1 MGMKRRRTKAI
12 ANRQNS
18 VKLRLKLGRKY
29 ATTRNNNDFNVNT
42 ALKEPKFRLRWLAAV
57 GIAPLFGVA
66 AFGIAPNTETDDVE
80 VRKVIE
86 QLSLPEASPEIV
98 AEAEFWREEPIRRG
112 DTVASVLGRLDVEDK
127 RALDFLR
134 QSKEAR
140 PLYRLRTGKTLQV
153 KTSQSGE
160 LIALRHVLDSGEL
173 LSIEKKGGGYQV
185 IEGAGASEP
194 HLTLASGVIESSLFA
209 ATDAANIPDVV
220 AIQLAEIFSSDVDFH
235 QDLRKG
241 DRFAVAYEAFYLEGE
256 PIRTGRV
263 LAAEF
268 VNSEDVYQAVY
279 FEDPQ
284 GRGGYYSPEGKNLRK
299 AFLRSPLEFSRITSG
314 FSRARFHP
322 VLQSWRAHKGIDY
335 AAPTGTRV
343 RATADGVVKLAGRQ
357 NGYGNVVILEHQ
369 GKYSTLYGHL
379 SRFAVRT
386 GERVQQGEV
395 IGYVGMT
402 GLATGP
408 HLHYEFRADGRQQNP
423 LRVATPAAPPITS
436 ELKPAFDHNAASLA
450 KRLEQLRGFDLAAAD

>member
-1 MGMKRRRTKAI
+1 M
-12 ANRQNS
+12 
-18 VKLRLKLGRKY
+18 
-29 ATTRNNNDFNVNT
+29 
-42 ALKEPKFRLRWLAAV
+42 KEPKFKLRWLAAF

-66 AFGIAPNTETDDVE
+66 AFGIAPHTKTSDVK
-80 VRKVIE
+80 VRTVIE
-86 QLSLPEASPEIV
+86 QLTLPEVAPEIV
-98 AEAEFWREEPIRRG
+98 AETEFWREEPIRRG
-112 DTVASVLGRLDVEDK
+112 DTVASVLDRMDVEDK
-127 RALDFLR
+127 AASNFLR

-140 PLYRLRTGKTLQV
+140 PLYRLRAGKTLQV
-153 KTSQSGE
+153 KTSSSGE

-173 LSIEKKGGGYQV
+173 LSIERKDDRFQV
-185 IEGAGASEP
+185 VEVGAASKP
-194 HLTLASGVIESSLFA
+194 HLTLASGVIETSLFA
-209 ATDAANIPDVV
+209 ASDAANIPDAV

-241 DRFAVAYEAFYLEGE
+241 DSFAVAYEVFHLDGE

-268 VNSEDVYQAVY
+268 VNDEDIYQAVY
-279 FEDPQ
+279 FEDSEE
-284 GRGGYYSPEGKNLRK
+284 RGGYYTPEGKNLRK

-322 VLQSWRAHKGIDY
+322 VLQTWRAHKGVDY

-343 RATADGVVKLAGRQ
+343 RATADGVVKLAGWQ
-357 NGYGNVVILEHQ
+357 TGYGNAVILEHQ

-379 SRFAVRT
+379 SRFAVRA
-386 GERVQQGEV
+386 GERVEQGEV

-408 HLHYEFRADGRQQNP
+408 HLHYEFLVGGQQQNP
-423 LRVATPAAPPITS
+423 LRVATPSSPPITS
-436 ELKPAFDHNAASLA
+436 QLKPAFDQKAASLA
-450 KRLEQLRGFDLAAAD
+450 KRLEQLRGFDLAATE

>member
-1 MGMKRRRTKAI
+1 M
-12 ANRQNS
+12 
-18 VKLRLKLGRKY
+18 
-29 ATTRNNNDFNVNT
+29 
-42 ALKEPKFRLRWLAAV
+42 KEPKFKLRWLAAF

-66 AFGIAPNTETDDVE
+66 AFGIAPHTKTSDVK

-86 QLSLPEASPEIV
+86 QLTLPEVAPEIV
-98 AEAEFWREEPIRRG
+98 AETEFWREEPIRRG
-112 DTVASVLGRLDVEDK
+112 DTVASVLDRMDVEDK
-127 RALDFLR
+127 AALNFLR

-140 PLYRLRTGKTLQV
+140 PLYRLRAGKTLQV
-153 KTSQSGE
+153 KTSSSGE

-173 LSIEKKGGGYQV
+173 LSIERKDDHFQV
-185 IEGAGASEP
+185 IEVGAASKP
-194 HLTLASGVIESSLFA
+194 HLTLASGVIETSLFA
-209 ATDAANIPDVV
+209 ASDAANIPDAV

-241 DRFAVAYEAFYLEGE
+241 DSFAVAYEVFYLDGE

-268 VNSEDVYQAVY
+268 VNDEDIYQAVY
-279 FEDPQ
+279 FEDSEE
-284 GRGGYYSPEGKNLRK
+284 RGGYYTPEGKNLRK

-322 VLQSWRAHKGIDY
+322 VLQTWRAHKGVDY

-343 RATADGVVKLAGRQ
+343 RATADGAVKLAGWQ
-357 NGYGNVVILEHQ
+357 SGYGNVVILEHQ
-369 GKYSTLYGHL
+369 GKYTTLYGHL
-379 SRFAVRT
+379 SRFAVRA
-386 GERVQQGEV
+386 GERVEQGEV

-408 HLHYEFRADGRQQNP
+408 HLHYEFLVGGQQKNP
-423 LRVATPAAPPITS
+423 LRVATPSSPPITS
-436 ELKPAFDHNAASLA
+436 QLKPAFDQQAASLA
-450 KRLEQLRGFDLAAAD
+450 KRLERLRGFDLAAAE